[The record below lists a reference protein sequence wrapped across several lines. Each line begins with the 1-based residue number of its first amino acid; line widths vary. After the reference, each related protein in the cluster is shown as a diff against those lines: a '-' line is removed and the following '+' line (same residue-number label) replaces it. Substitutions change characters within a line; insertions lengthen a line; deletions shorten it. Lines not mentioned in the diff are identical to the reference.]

1 MTFNVKDDVNV
12 KKNELEQKL
21 AQLKKMLDSVEGSQ
35 TEVYSRIVGYYR
47 SVKNWNAGKRHEY
60 TRRKMYNLN
69 AENTVKAIWSGNA
82 SVQTKVDS
90 NSYSKQTELF
100 AMNSD
105 SVKEKDIAKYML
117 FVKPNCPNCPPVKNY
132 LASSSLEA
140 TIIDVSTDEGLEL
153 ALQYNVQ
160 ATPTVV
166 FYSKEGKETGRACNK
181 KEAEQYIN
189 SLK

>member
-140 TIIDVSTDEGLEL
+140 TIIDVSTDEGLNL
-153 ALQYNVQ
+153 H
-160 ATPTVV
+160 
-166 FYSKEGKETGRACNK
+166 CNIMFKQHLLLFFILK
-181 KEAEQYIN
+181 KVKKQEEPVTKKRLNNI
-189 SLK
+189 